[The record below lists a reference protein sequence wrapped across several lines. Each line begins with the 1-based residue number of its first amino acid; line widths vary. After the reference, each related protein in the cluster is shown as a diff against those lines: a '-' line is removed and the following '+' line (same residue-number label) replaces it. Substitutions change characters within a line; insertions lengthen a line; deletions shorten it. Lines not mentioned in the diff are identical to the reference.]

1 MHARIKPEMR
11 RGFQVAFSLLAV
23 FALVKPFDCFA
34 ASPRSH
40 EAANC
45 CLKGKCV
52 PKASSDECC
61 KNAVPDQG
69 QLAPKSTHHR
79 PALDAL
85 ALIVVLSQDPP
96 RALTGL
102 SEPVKHPPPRFQLI
116 TASLPLLI

>member
-1 MHARIKPEMR
+1 MLKSSLKMR
-11 RGFQVAFSLLAV
+11 RGFQVTFSLLAV
-23 FALVKPFDCFA
+23 FALVRPFDCFA
-34 ASPRSH
+34 ASPRRH
-40 EAANC
+40 EAVNC

-61 KNAVPDQG
+61 KNAVPEG
-69 QLAPKSTHHR
+69 QLAPKSTHDR

-85 ALIVVLSQDPP
+85 ALIVVLSQDP

-102 SEPVKHPPPRFQLI
+102 SEPVKHPPPRFHLI